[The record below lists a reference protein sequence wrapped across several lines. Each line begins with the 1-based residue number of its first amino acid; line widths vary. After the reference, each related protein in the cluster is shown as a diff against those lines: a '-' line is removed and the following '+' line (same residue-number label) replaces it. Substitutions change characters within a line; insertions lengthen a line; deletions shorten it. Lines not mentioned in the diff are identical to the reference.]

1 MASLA
6 KKVPDPYPNQ
16 TNRLTALGQ
25 SHLIS
30 DFVLNW
36 QDTWKERF
44 LINIPEH
51 TYKLFINYI
60 LWCIL
65 GWLNMTI
72 G

>member
-36 QDTWKERF
+36 QDT
-44 LINIPEH
+44 
-51 TYKLFINYI
+51 
-60 LWCIL
+60 
-65 GWLNMTI
+65 
-72 G
+72 